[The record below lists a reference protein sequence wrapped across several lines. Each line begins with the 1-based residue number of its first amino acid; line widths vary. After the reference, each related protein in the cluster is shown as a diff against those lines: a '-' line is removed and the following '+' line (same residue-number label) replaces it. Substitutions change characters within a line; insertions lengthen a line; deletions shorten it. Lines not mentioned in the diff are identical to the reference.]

1 MFVDANEVIMYQ
13 AGVEK
18 YRFDRATYP
27 SFWDAVV
34 ANDGKVRVGTWDW
47 NRGLYT
53 DFKVASQWT
62 PVASLGDVSSHV
74 VTGLT
79 NDTTYALHLTKNTN
93 ENSPQTT
100 IAATTL
106 EWAGPP
112 DDLAVTAQ
120 TVDSVSL
127 TWTEGYAGDTQ
138 PSPSYRV
145 MYRLQGGTY
154 TTVLTSNTSYV
165 VDNLLSFTTYDFK
178 VTKVVDFIQTDVSLT
193 SAVVS
198 ATTLRAAA
206 QPAAW
211 TTPFATTET
220 TVELVWTLT
229 SDGNTPT
236 TEYRIQQSADQS
248 TWVTVETADPIGP
261 SVLTY
266 TVSELTASTT
276 LYFRVVKVNANDGYA
291 DVVSEIASATTSD
304 PAPVAPPAP
313 VADPSMV
320 IKMNSGMDGSNL
332 IDWDQ
337 IILRDNNGSVVEY
350 DVDMNPSFSFHS
362 HTDRNTLSASSYPNH
377 PLHHPWRNN
386 GSNQSGRVIWYGSR
400 RPTVGA
406 TLLTLFP
413 QTQVSSMQL
422 ITYKGNRS
430 RNVDLEVTYNG
441 AIYIISKST
450 ETANLPPPTIDREVL
465 GLIQIHEVGTRQPV
479 PPVLRYVFDNGSVE
493 EEIEGTLNLETTYPA
508 FTFDDH
514 PVNTGTQA
522 MKTNQSSNFR
532 FGLPNGIASQMP
544 TSNFSIRTK
553 LYYERPSN
561 TPPNIDTGI
570 FFEYYARNNAAETS
584 SIKPTSDIRVFFN
597 AGNQRLYA
605 NVKMDG
611 INSTAY
617 SNGSSAWGLNQT
629 GFKTIVIVVD
639 SVASEL
645 RVYVNGSLLITNTKP
660 ASMDFANGLG
670 STNYSPLM
678 ITAHA
683 RSGPNGQ
690 MYLQSTEI
698 FDYVLE
704 GDDLL

>member
-1 MFVDANEVIMYQ
+1 V
-13 AGVEK
+13 
-18 YRFDRATYP
+18 
-27 SFWDAVV
+27 
-34 ANDGKVRVGTWDW
+34 
-47 NRGLYT
+47 YT
-53 DFKVASQWT
+53 IE
-62 PVASLGDVSSHV
+62 
-74 VTGLT
+74 GLT
-79 NDTTYALHLTKNTN
+79 QNVDYALRLTKRTDVNDVHN
-93 ENSPQTT
+93 AVPLFDS
-100 IAATTL
+100 TL

-112 DDLAVTAQ
+112 EDLAVTAQ

-350 DVDMNPSFSFHS
+350 DVDVNPSFSFHS

-422 ITYKGNRS
+422 ITYTGNRG

-450 ETANLPPPTIDREVL
+450 ETANLPPP
-465 GLIQIHEVGTRQPV
+465 PV

-584 SIKPTSDIRVFFN
+584 SIKPTSDIRVYFN

-605 NVKMDG
+605 NVKMDET
-611 INSTAY
+611 NKTAFL
-617 SNGSSAWGLNQT
+617 SGSSAWGLNQT

-645 RVYVNGSLLITNTKP
+645 RVYVNGSLLITNAKH

-678 ITAHA
+678 ITTHA